1 MLTEIAIKSFFV
13 LAIAAVTATLLR
25 RSAAT
30 RHLIWTLA
38 VVVVFAMPA
47 LIALAPRQ
55 AVTVDGDSALAHLA
69 TRARPAAAPVSG
81 RIESPVGA
89 ASEQE
94 AVREPARRDGGTD
107 PAPPVP
113 KGAVIS
119 NGTTA
124 GRDAIAPRDVT
135 LHRIGTPGSER
146 SSDRAAGDEVVS
158 GSDVAPDRDA
168 ATDTPGRLRAGA
180 LALPVAALAFTTAPG
195 PAGAGA
201 PAPGSV
207 SAGSRAATESARGPV
222 LGGSHVGTEPSPS
235 AAAPQVSE
243 CWAPNVERNSRNMS
257 NSDDDQRTLEWESD
271 NCSAELRLRGELSFN
286 DDFSAVTG
294 ISAGGSFALVHREG
308 GVERRLDILPGVAGA
323 PHMTWRI
330 DGRERPFDAEAQQ
343 WFSGVLLQILRAS
356 GIAAEA
362 RTAAIYR
369 AQGVEGVLREVE
381 LMPRNSARGLYLV
394 ALVEQAE
401 VDDGE
406 LTRLLDAAG
415 DIDSNGTRG
424 RVLAAVGRRYPERIL
439 GGAFDDA
446 YWRAV
451 AGIDS
456 NSTINSL
463 LLDISNGAPVDSGL
477 LPLIFDTAQA
487 RISSNST
494 LADFI
499 LAIERRYPDVAVS
512 GPLTDEFWAT
522 VERVDSSSTLSSL
535 LLELAAGKSEDSA
548 MLDRVLDAANRI
560 DSSSQRGRFL
570 LSFALQ
576 HQDAARGRLRDRI
589 LQMANG
595 IDSRSS
601 RERTLRDLGQLGI
614 G

>member
-1 MLTEIAIKSFFV
+1 
-13 LAIAAVTATLLR
+13 
-25 RSAAT
+25 
-30 RHLIWTLA
+30 
-38 VVVVFAMPA
+38 
-47 LIALAPRQ
+47 
-55 AVTVDGDSALAHLA
+55 
-69 TRARPAAAPVSG
+69 
-81 RIESPVGA
+81 
-89 ASEQE
+89 
-94 AVREPARRDGGTD
+94 
-107 PAPPVP
+107 
-113 KGAVIS
+113 
-119 NGTTA
+119 
-124 GRDAIAPRDVT
+124 
-135 LHRIGTPGSER
+135 
-146 SSDRAAGDEVVS
+146 
-158 GSDVAPDRDA
+158 
-168 ATDTPGRLRAGA
+168 
-180 LALPVAALAFTTAPG
+180 
-195 PAGAGA
+195 
-201 PAPGSV
+201 
-207 SAGSRAATESARGPV
+207 
-222 LGGSHVGTEPSPS
+222 
-235 AAAPQVSE
+235 
-243 CWAPNVERNSRNMS
+243 
-257 NSDDDQRTLEWESD
+257 
-271 NCSAELRLRGELSFN
+271 
-286 DDFSAVTG
+286 
-294 ISAGGSFALVHREG
+294 
-308 GVERRLDILPGVAGA
+308 
-323 PHMTWRI
+323 
-330 DGRERPFDAEAQQ
+330 
-343 WFSGVLLQILRAS
+343 
-356 GIAAEA
+356 
-362 RTAAIYR
+362 
-369 AQGVEGVLREVE
+369 
-381 LMPRNSARGLYLV
+381 MPRNSARGLYLV

-415 DIDSNGTRG
+415 DIDSNSTRG